1 MHGLIRS
8 NGSAQA
14 KPIHLKGKAM
24 ATART
29 RNVPFL
35 KAPTI
40 SERISQRIGGLPYL
54 SAIWD
59 HGPLVAA
66 MAMLIVD
73 FGIVCLLMLAEG
85 HPPWHREHYKTF
97 LWNDTIFIPLYLA
110 VVVAVL
116 KDAPPITGFHTERR
130 WHYFLLAGAFVLSLL
145 VETAAIHSG
154 QYTIGQQ
161 LSPSKL
167 WHTFVFGIVGYWLS
181 SSLIPL
187 LLAPKSR
194 WAVACILIAAAGASY
209 NCYRDLTIRPFP
221 YDAHLEGTY
230 VPWRWTPRT

>member
-1 MHGLIRS
+1 MV
-8 NGSAQA
+8 
-14 KPIHLKGKAM
+14 
-24 ATART
+24 TART
-29 RNVPFL
+29 RNVPFPNT
-35 KAPTI
+35 PTT
-40 SERISQRIGGLPYL
+40 SERISQRIGGLPCL

-66 MAMLIVD
+66 IAMLIVD
-73 FGIVCLLMLAEG
+73 FGIVCLLMFAEG
-85 HPPWHREHYKTF
+85 HPPWHRENYKTF
-97 LWNDTIFIPLYLA
+97 LWNDTMFIPLYLA

-116 KDAPPITGFHTERR
+116 KDAPPMTGFHTKRR

-145 VETAAIHSG
+145 VEAAAVHSG
-154 QYTIGQQ
+154 QYTISQQ

-181 SSLIPL
+181 SSLIPV
-187 LLAPKSR
+187 LLAPKRR
-194 WAVACILIAAAGASY
+194 WALTCILIAAAGVSY

-230 VPWRWTPRT
+230 IPWRWMPRT